1 MIKTSCKRF
10 NTAKEY
16 LEEQIR
22 IGGSDLFYYEFDKY
36 GRCWIDVCDSTSSKC
51 VDNSQEMIEIAS
63 NHLEKYGKVHFEG
76 LGGTRLQLEGGYNQA
91 YGCTIGKTP
100 RPTKKEIL
108 KRYRLERT
116 IDILIKERRRANS
129 LNEIRNCMR
138 ERFKVHKVLNTLLKQ
153 YDWRDELFR
162 EDGLVGLRN
171 VNGDILVP
179 CGNYDFIHGC
189 NYGDNTTLAI
199 ASRNGLYGLIR
210 RDGKGSVVIPFKYI
224 DIERLDYNKSGVA
237 VDKEFNLH
245 IGYRK
250 VSHYLVADIIVN
262 GQVVVSDAGNFF
274 WSERGG
280 IEYFKYQEESVKT
293 GFLGIYW
300 DWILVEDMIDEV
312 KLNDEQ
318 PYYTFLKDGEE
329 GVLTT
334 NKEFIPLK
342 KWNIM
347 TEEQQDEIWEDIIGC
362 LRIDWTTPI
371 PIVG

>member
-91 YGCTIGKTP
+91 YGCTIDKTP

-138 ERFKVHKVLNTLLKQ
+138 ERFKVHKVLNT
-153 YDWRDELFR
+153 WEL
-162 EDGLVGLRN
+162 
-171 VNGDILVP
+171 
-179 CGNYDFIHGC
+179 
-189 NYGDNTTLAI
+189 
-199 ASRNGLYGLIR
+199 
-210 RDGKGSVVIPFKYI
+210 
-224 DIERLDYNKSGVA
+224 
-237 VDKEFNLH
+237 
-245 IGYRK
+245 
-250 VSHYLVADIIVN
+250 
-262 GQVVVSDAGNFF
+262 
-274 WSERGG
+274 
-280 IEYFKYQEESVKT
+280 
-293 GFLGIYW
+293 
-300 DWILVEDMIDEV
+300 
-312 KLNDEQ
+312 
-318 PYYTFLKDGEE
+318 YTC
-329 GVLTT
+329 
-334 NKEFIPLK
+334 
-342 KWNIM
+342 W
-347 TEEQQDEIWEDIIGC
+347 Q
-362 LRIDWTTPI
+362 
-371 PIVG
+371 

>member
-22 IGGSDLFYYEFDKY
+22 IGGSDLFYYAFNKY
-36 GRCWIDVCDSTSSKC
+36 GGCGVDVWDSTRSKC
-51 VDNSQEMIEIAS
+51 VDNSQEMIEIALK
-63 NHLEKYGKVHFEG
+63 HLEKYEKVHFEG
-76 LGGTRLQLEGGYNQA
+76 LGGTRLQLEGGYHQS
-91 YGCTIGKTP
+91 YGCTIDNTP

-108 KRYRLERT
+108 KRYRLEKTKNILIEARGRTET
-116 IDILIKERRRANS
+116 IDEKKLIF
-129 LNEIRNCMR
+129 R
-138 ERFKVHKVLNTLLKQ
+138 ESFKVGKVLVSLLNH
-153 YDWRDELFR
+153 YDWRDEMFY

-189 NYGDNTTLAI
+189 DYGDNTTLAI

-210 RDGKGSVVIPFKYI
+210 RDGKGSVVIPFSYI

-237 VDKEFNLH
+237 ADKEFNLH

-262 GQVVVSDAGNFF
+262 GQVIVSDAGQF
-274 WSERGG
+274 WSGRGG
-280 IEYFKYQEESVKT
+280 IQYFKYQEGSIKT
-293 GFLGIYW
+293 GFCGIYW

-312 KLNDEQ
+312 EWNDEQ
-318 PYYTFLKDGEE
+318 PYFTFVKDGEE

-334 NKEFIPLK
+334 NKEFIPLE
-342 KWNIM
+342 KWNNM
-347 TEEQQDEIWEDIIGC
+347 TEEQQDEMWEDVIGC
-362 LRIDWTTPI
+362 LRIDWTNPI
-371 PIVG
+371 PIKG

>member
-1 MIKTSCKRF
+1 M
-10 NTAKEY
+10 
-16 LEEQIR
+16 
-22 IGGSDLFYYEFDKY
+22 
-36 GRCWIDVCDSTSSKC
+36 
-51 VDNSQEMIEIAS
+51 
-63 NHLEKYGKVHFEG
+63 
-76 LGGTRLQLEGGYNQA
+76 
-91 YGCTIGKTP
+91 
-100 RPTKKEIL
+100 
-108 KRYRLERT
+108 
-116 IDILIKERRRANS
+116 
-129 LNEIRNCMR
+129 
-138 ERFKVHKVLNTLLKQ
+138 
-153 YDWRDELFR
+153 
-162 EDGLVGLRN
+162 
-171 VNGDILVP
+171 
-179 CGNYDFIHGC
+179 
-189 NYGDNTTLAI
+189 
-199 ASRNGLYGLIR
+199 
-210 RDGKGSVVIPFKYI
+210 
-224 DIERLDYNKSGVA
+224 
-237 VDKEFNLH
+237 
-245 IGYRK
+245 
-250 VSHYLVADIIVN
+250 VADIIVN